1 MHILIA
7 EDDATSRILLGKL
20 LDKWGHTVTA
30 VSDGEEARRRLQQKD
45 APPLAILDWMMPR
58 MNGVE
63 VCREIRA
70 VETRNP
76 TYLILLTG
84 RDSSDDIVE
93 GLEAGA
99 DDYVTKPFNNNELR
113 ARIRVAQRMIGLQQS
128 LNRNIRDLEEAMK
141 HVKTLQGILPICM
154 HCHKI
159 RTDEQA
165 WQRLEGYLEDHTDA
179 HISHGL
185 CPQCLEK
192 YYPEILDDE
201 TESEEDASNSL
212 R

>member
-99 DDYVTKPFNNNELR
+99 DDYVTKP
-113 ARIRVAQRMIGLQQS
+113 VQQ
-128 LNRNIRDLEEAMK
+128 
-141 HVKTLQGILPICM
+141 Q
-154 HCHKI
+154 
-159 RTDEQA
+159 
-165 WQRLEGYLEDHTDA
+165 
-179 HISHGL
+179 
-185 CPQCLEK
+185 
-192 YYPEILDDE
+192 
-201 TESEEDASNSL
+201 
-212 R
+212 